1 MEGSRQPAECA
12 LDVLFRRVCPDAKH
26 VIVLHRA
33 RLSEWILDVV
43 PVRVVKTPFNLYDK
57 KVFSSLP

>member
-43 PVRVVKTPFNLYDK
+43 LPVKG
-57 KVFSSLP
+57 